1 MKRILLFLI
10 PLLFLIIKIEG
21 ARKNSIRNVV
31 SAYPHNN
38 NVKNFSAAEIF
49 GPKTTGQEC
58 VKCLPENFCECEC
71 SCKNKTGFS
80 MKYRNASKGYKY
92 LDSNSSNP
100 LADVKASSRSDS
112 NNQRHSLDAAAHA
125 KGLKSATKS
134 DNNNIDNGP
143 VECFSSCKSVT
154 GVQTEECS
162 CSCYC

>member
-92 LDSNSSNP
+92 LDGDGSNP
-100 LADVKASSRSDS
+100 LTDVKASSRSD
-112 NNQRHSLDAAAHA
+112 NNQRHSLNAAAQA
-125 KGLKSATKS
+125 KGLKAATKS
-134 DNNNIDNGP
+134 DNNDIDNGP